1 MNIYAWIVLL
11 TLLFE
16 AVLNFIADQLNLR
29 ALKPQLPAEFQGVY
43 DEIAYAR
50 SQDYTRVKTRFGL
63 VVSTLELLFLLAF
76 WFAGGFGWLDQQ
88 VRAFALHPIITGLIY
103 IGVLMFAHGV
113 LSLPFAIYSTF
124 VIEERFGFNRTTIK
138 TFILDLIK
146 GTALSIAVG
155 APLLAGVLAIFQYG
169 GTWAWLYC
177 WIGVTIFTLLIQ
189 FVAPVWIMPLFNK
202 FTPLADGELL
212 QRIRSYSESVHF
224 PLQGVFVM
232 DGSKRSGKSN
242 AFFTG
247 FGRHK
252 RIALYD
258 TLIEKHTVGELV
270 SVLAHEIGHYKK
282 KHIIKNLI
290 AGILHMGVLFFLL
303 SIFLRHSGLFAAFYV
318 EEVSIYA
325 GLIFFGL
332 LYTPIELV
340 LSVILSVFSR
350 RHEFEADRFVVE
362 TTDEGESFIAALK
375 KLSLHNL
382 SNLSPHPFT
391 VFLNYSH
398 PPVLQRI
405 HAVRRLIGERAA

>member
-362 TTDEGESFIAALK
+362 TTDEGDSFIAALK

>member
-1 MNIYAWIVLL
+1 M
-11 TLLFE
+11 
-16 AVLNFIADQLNLR
+16 
-29 ALKPQLPAEFQGVY
+29 
-43 DEIAYAR
+43 AR
-50 SQDYTRVKTRFGL
+50 
-63 VVSTLELLFLLAF
+63 
-76 WFAGGFGWLDQQ
+76 QQ

-113 LSLPFAIYSTF
+113 FVLCPLRSIQLLSSKSGSAS
-124 VIEERFGFNRTTIK
+124 NRTPSK

-258 TLIEKHTVGELV
+258 TLIEKHTDGELV
-270 SVLAHEIGHYKK
+270 KRAGARKRTLQKETYHKK
-282 KHIIKNLI
+282 TDCT
-290 AGILHMGVLFFLL
+290 ASCTWVYFFSLFY
-303 SIFLRHSGLFAAFYV
+303 FLRHSGMFAAFYV
-318 EEVSIYA
+318 EEVSTMP
-325 GLIFFGL
+325 G
-332 LYTPIELV
+332 
-340 LSVILSVFSR
+340 
-350 RHEFEADRFVVE
+350 
-362 TTDEGESFIAALK
+362 
-375 KLSLHNL
+375 
-382 SNLSPHPFT
+382 
-391 VFLNYSH
+391 
-398 PPVLQRI
+398 
-405 HAVRRLIGERAA
+405 